1 MIPPLD
7 KFTEA
12 MEKAGGNVTLVAK
25 AFSVTR
31 HTVYDWMAK
40 DPEYKKVLDDA
51 RGSFL
56 DEALTSARILVRG
69 IPDIQE
75 VSDGGKIVKRQVGW
89 ITPPDSGMTRYI
101 LGTLGRND
109 GFGEHLEVDTNIKRT
124 ETISMTPEEARE
136 QLRQIQTAAYGRP
149 LTQEEE
155 NAVMEKV
162 MDGDY
167 SFLPPG
173 IERNI

>member
-12 MEKAGGNVTLVAK
+12 MNKAGGNVTLVAK
-25 AFSVTR
+25 AFRVER
-31 HTVYDWMAK
+31 HTVYDWMNRK
-40 DPEYKKVLDDA
+40 PEYKQVLDDA

-75 VSDGGKIVKRQVGW
+75 VNEGGKMVKKQVGW

-101 LGTLGRND
+101 LGTLGRAD
-109 GFGEHLEVDTNIKRT
+109 GFGEKIEVDANIKGSVK
-124 ETISMTPEEARE
+124 SMTPKEASAFIREIEE
-136 QLRQIQTAAYGRP
+136 
-149 LTQEEE
+149 
-155 NAVMEKV
+155 
-162 MDGDY
+162 
-167 SFLPPG
+167 SC
-173 IERNI
+173 

>member
-1 MIPPLD
+1 MIPPIE
-7 KFTEA
+7 KFREA

-25 AFSVTR
+25 AFNVQR

-40 DPEYKKVLDDA
+40 DPEYKRILDDA

-75 VSDGGKIVKRQVGW
+75 VSEGGKIVKRQVGW

-109 GFGEHLEVDTNIKRT
+109 GFGERLEVDTTVKTSYHPKDVQDARDYMEFLQMKYPDRT
-124 ETISMTPEEARE
+124 NEFI
-136 QLRQIQTAAYGRP
+136 RQI
-149 LTQEEE
+149 EE
-155 NAVMEKV
+155 MC
-162 MDGDY
+162 
-167 SFLPPG
+167 
-173 IERNI
+173 